1 MATSF
6 KRESK
11 MMTTEPSA
19 DEVGRGMKKG
29 GMMMGGAMHMM
40 PNGRMMKKG
49 GKAEGGKADMA
60 QDKAMIK
67 KAFKQHDKQEHKGG
81 KGTDLKLR
89 AGGMSSKM
97 RGMAPKAGPN
107 VMGGLAGG
115 IEATRPMGNRMTGT
129 VEGPGYKKGGQAL
142 AAKGDAFQ
150 ARSAMKPKIDVKDKV
165 VGAKQTKSFNTK
177 TGGLEGK
184 GYKGGGSIK
193 ANAFLSKMNDG
204 SKMPTAKGKTGE
216 IKQRPAGYKEGGH
229 VAMTCKNEGG
239 YTSMKKMQNC

>member
-1 MATSF
+1 
-6 KRESK
+6 
-11 MMTTEPSA
+11 
-19 DEVGRGMKKG
+19 
-29 GMMMGGAMHMM
+29 
-40 PNGRMMKKG
+40 
-49 GKAEGGKADMA
+49 
-60 QDKAMIK
+60 
-67 KAFKQHDKQEHKGG
+67 
-81 KGTDLKLR
+81 
-89 AGGMSSKM
+89 MSSKM
-97 RGMAPKAGPN
+97 RSMAPKAGPN

-115 IEATRPMGNRMTGT
+115 IEATRPMSNRMTGT

-177 TGGLEGK
+177 TAGVEGK
-184 GYKGGGSIK
+184 GYKKGGTVSDNV
-193 ANAFLSKMNDG
+193 ANRYKNTLVHDG
-204 SKMPTAKGKTGE
+204 SKMPTVKGKTGD